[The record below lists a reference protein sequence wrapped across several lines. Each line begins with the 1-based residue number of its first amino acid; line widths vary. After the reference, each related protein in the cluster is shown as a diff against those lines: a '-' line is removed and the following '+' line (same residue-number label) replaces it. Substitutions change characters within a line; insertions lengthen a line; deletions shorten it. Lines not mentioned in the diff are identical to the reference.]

1 MCLKVKSKSIVFL
14 DFQLSEESIIEEEE
28 MDTSNFE
35 VTTTPSSVITSIS
48 NLPVLHMTENELD
61 QSTTARMISPTTS
74 ISTTTSV
81 VSPPVVIPNN
91 CKYYD
96 TNQRC
101 MMSHMI

>member
-1 MCLKVKSKSIVFL
+1 MCLKVKPKSIVFL

-28 MDTSNFE
+28 MDTSNVE
-35 VTTTPSSVITSIS
+35 VATTPESVITNI
-48 NLPVLHMTENELD
+48 PVLHMFGNE
-61 QSTTARMISPTTS
+61 SYPARFARMLSSSTS
-74 ISTTTSV
+74 ISTTASV
-81 VSPPVVIPNN
+81 VSPPVAIPNN